1 MEEEEEEND
10 DARGG
15 KTLERFKNRGR
26 RDAGHL
32 FSGAGIEVVL

>member
-1 MEEEEEEND
+1 MEEEEEND

-15 KTLERFKNRGR
+15 ERRRKDLKTVGV
-26 RDAGHL
+26 ATQAS